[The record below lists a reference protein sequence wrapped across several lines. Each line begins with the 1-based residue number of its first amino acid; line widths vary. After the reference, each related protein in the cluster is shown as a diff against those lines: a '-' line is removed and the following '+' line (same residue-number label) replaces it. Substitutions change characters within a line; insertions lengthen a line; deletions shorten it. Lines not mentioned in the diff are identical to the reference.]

1 METEKLQK
9 FLKKDAQALIQKIQ
23 VWASDYKVGKCI
35 TSDGRM
41 FNTPELASRHQTV
54 SATKGIILK
63 VLKLDSENH

>member
-1 METEKLQK
+1 MQTETLEK
-9 FLKKDAQALIQKIQ
+9 FLKKDAQDLIDKIQ
-23 VWASDYKVGKCI
+23 VLANDYKVGKCI

-63 VLKLDSENH
+63 VLKLDAENH